1 LEELEQGLAFHETGS
16 QTQYKANQVCQQ
28 KKAYSS
34 NRSIPP
40 EASSDPQEASS
51 ESIDILKWLTAP
63 NQVVWIDRSIHPSI
77 QVLRYAEAQLLRTN
91 PPRYRYFLEL
101 P

>member
-1 LEELEQGLAFHETGS
+1 LEELEQSLGFGETGS
-16 QTQYKANQVCQQ
+16 QTQCKANQVCQQ

-34 NRSIPP
+34 NRSILP
-40 EASSDPQEASS
+40 EAYSDTQEASS

-63 NQVVWIDRSIHPSI
+63 NQVVWIDRSIL

-91 PPRYRYFLEL
+91 PPRYR
-101 P
+101 

>member
-1 LEELEQGLAFHETGS
+1 LEELEQSLGFRETGS

-28 KKAYSS
+28 EKAYNS
-34 NRSIPP
+34 NRSIHP

-63 NQVVWIDRSIHPSI
+63 NQVVWIDPSIH
-77 QVLRYAEAQLLRTN
+77 QFKRYAEAQLLRTN
-91 PPRYRYFLEL
+91 PPRYR
-101 P
+101 